1 MLNRYTA
8 RPRHWAFLFITSTC
22 LVFGLAIYLS
32 STPKVTEEEFEPPMS
47 EILEALEATDFHN
60 ALIPPLSPPPDW
72 EQYTLQAGDRL
83 SHLWQEKWHLPLAT
97 LYILLNDKEG
107 APFLN
112 RVQPGQHIEWLA
124 SRDGQ
129 LLAFRIWQ
137 SRAQGSEWLR
147 ETSGFSF
154 RNLTSQ
160 REVKLL
166 RLEGTLQGILVNSL
180 NNMPEIAG
188 QEGAIAA
195 ALDRHLPLRRDARDG
210 DTFSLLVEQE
220 WLSNDPTPYST
231 RLLAFDYQG
240 ARMSIRAARH
250 QDGRFYT
257 PEGTSL
263 IPPFD
268 RIPLAQRF
276 RISSN
281 FNLNRRHPIT
291 GRVQPH
297 YGTDFATPTG
307 TPVRAPAD
315 GRIIRRGWH
324 PYGGNYIVIDHGQG
338 YETRYLHLHRIQV
351 NRGVEVK
358 RGQIIGQTG
367 NTGRSTGPHLHY
379 ELHINGRPVDAM
391 RAALPSVEKLEGADL
406 KLFKEQSLQIFSGL
420 DNHTTSTKLVQR
432 QPQPDSTAPQ

>member
-1 MLNRYTA
+1 
-8 RPRHWAFLFITSTC
+8 
-22 LVFGLAIYLS
+22 
-32 STPKVTEEEFEPPMS
+32 
-47 EILEALEATDFHN
+47 
-60 ALIPPLSPPPDW
+60 
-72 EQYTLQAGDRL
+72 
-83 SHLWQEKWHLPLAT
+83 
-97 LYILLNDKEG
+97 
-107 APFLN
+107 
-112 RVQPGQHIEWLA
+112 
-124 SRDGQ
+124 
-129 LLAFRIWQ
+129 
-137 SRAQGSEWLR
+137 
-147 ETSGFSF
+147 
-154 RNLTSQ
+154 
-160 REVKLL
+160 

-240 ARMSIRAARH
+240 DRMTIRAARH

-257 PEGTSL
+257 PEGISL

-268 RIPLAQRF
+268 RIPLVQRF

-338 YETRYLHLHRIQV
+338 FETRYLHLHRIQV

-391 RAALPSVEKLEGADL
+391 RAELPSVEKLEGADL
-406 KLFKEQSLQIFSGL
+406 KLFKEQSQQIFSGL
-420 DNHTTSTKLVQR
+420 DNRIALQDLAQR
-432 QPQPDSTAPQ
+432 LIQPDSTAP

>member
-1 MLNRYTA
+1 MLKRLAT
-8 RPRHWAFLFITSTC
+8 RPIHWALLLLLSTL
-22 LVFGLAIYLS
+22 LVIGTALYLV
-32 STPKVTEEEFEPPMS
+32 STPPVIEEYEPSMS
-47 EILEALEATDFHN
+47 EVLEALEATDFHN

-83 SHLWQEKWHLPLAT
+83 SQLWQDKWHLPLAT
-97 LYILLNDKEG
+97 LYALLENKEG
-107 APFLN
+107 ATYLN
-112 RVQPGQHIEWLA
+112 RIHPGQHIEWLA

-129 LLAFRIWQ
+129 LLALRIWQ

-147 ETSGFSF
+147 ESRGFSF
-154 RNLTSQ
+154 RNLTTE
-160 REVKLL
+160 REV
-166 RLEGTLQGILVNSL
+166 RLIRLQGTLNGTLANSL
-180 NNMPEIAG
+180 QHMPEIAG
-188 QEGAIAA
+188 QEGMIAT

-220 WLSNDPTPYST
+220 WLSKDDQPYST

-240 ARMSIRAARH
+240 NRMQVRAARYE
-250 QDGRFYT
+250 DGRFYT
-257 PEGTSL
+257 PDGSSL

-281 FNLNRRHPIT
+281 FSMNRRHPIT

-307 TPVRAPAD
+307 TPVVAPAD

-324 PYGGNYIVIDHGQG
+324 PYGGNYVVIDHGQG
-338 YETRYLHLHRIQV
+338 FETRYLHL
-351 NRGVEVK
+351 NRSTVSRGQDIK
-358 RGQIIGQTG
+358 RGQQIGQSG

-391 RAALPSVEKLEGADL
+391 RAELPSVEQLKGQELQEFLEHSHR
-406 KLFKEQSLQIFSGL
+406 LFAGL
-420 DNHTTSTKLVQR
+420 DNRMNLRDLAQLLPQQTT
-432 QPQPDSTAPQ
+432 P